1 MQNGDFVKVNYIGRI
16 KETNEIF
23 DLTDEAIAKKEKIHD
38 AKANYGPVTLILG
51 EKMILPAV
59 EEEIKKMAPGETKT
73 FELTPE
79 NAFGLRDPR
88 LIKVF
93 GESEFRKN
101 DMSPMPGLNV
111 NVNGLR
117 GKVLS
122 LSGGRVRV
130 DFNHPLSGKTL
141 VYEMTFIET
150 VGKTDDKIKSILQY
164 YTGAKPD
171 SFAVSV
177 NGADVV
183 IKLPARN
190 AIHSEMKDKAAN
202 EIIKWAKADRVT
214 FEEVF
219 EKKQP
224 RLNTSGD
231 Q

>member
-1 MQNGDFVKVNYIGRI
+1 MQNGDFVKVSYIGRI
-16 KETNEIF
+16 KENNEIF
-23 DLTDEAIAKKEKIHD
+23 DLTDEAVAKKENIHD

-59 EEEIKKMAPGETKT
+59 EEEVKKMAPGETKT

-79 NAFGLRDPR
+79 KAFGPRDTR

-93 GESEFRKN
+93 SESEFRKN
-101 DMSPMPGLNV
+101 DMNPAPGLNV

-122 LSGGRVRV
+122 LSGGRARV

-141 VYEMTFIET
+141 VYEMTF
-150 VGKTDDKIKSILQY
+150 VGTIDKTDDKIKSIMQY
-164 YTGAKPD
+164 YAGIKPG
-171 SFAVSV
+171 SIGVSV

-183 IKLPARN
+183 IKLPTRN
-190 AIHSEMKDKAAN
+190 TVHAEMKDKAAN
-202 EIIKWAKADRVT
+202 EIMKWAKADRVT

-219 EKKQP
+219 EKKA
-224 RLNTSGD
+224 
-231 Q
+231 